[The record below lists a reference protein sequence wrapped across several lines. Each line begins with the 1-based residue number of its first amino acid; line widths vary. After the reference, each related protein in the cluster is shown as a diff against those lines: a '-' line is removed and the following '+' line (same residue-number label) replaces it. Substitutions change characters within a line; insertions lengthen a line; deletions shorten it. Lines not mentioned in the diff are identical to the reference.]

1 MGKRIWLGIPLF
13 WLIGLLI
20 YFCAPGYT
28 FSSYI
33 AFGCGMIAVCYFAL
47 HLLQSKKPRVA
58 KILRMLLYFLL
69 AAGFLCALIAAIP
82 IATAMGGD
90 SKAAYDYII
99 VLGAGVDGTTPSLSL
114 RERLNAAY
122 DYLIAH
128 PDTVCV
134 VSGSQGYN
142 EDISEAECMYRDLTA
157 RGIAADRIWKED
169 KAENTRQ
176 NIAYSLD
183 LIESHTGARPE
194 KAGIV
199 SSDYHLYRAGLFAKE
214 QNLESIGIPA
224 RTSWISLRINYF
236 LREIAAVWYVYLG
249 G

>member
-1 MGKRIWLGIPLF
+1 MRKYIWLGIPLF

-47 HLLQSKKPRVA
+47 YLLQSKKPRIA
-58 KILRMLLYFLL
+58 KILRTFLSFLL
-69 AAGFLCALIAAIP
+69 AAGFLCALVVAIP
-82 IATAMGGD
+82 IATAMSGNT
-90 SKAAYDYII
+90 KAACDYII

-128 PDTVCV
+128 PDTICV

-142 EDISEAECMYRDLTA
+142 EDISEAECMYRELTA
-157 RGIAADRIWKED
+157 QGISPERIWKED
-169 KAENTRQ
+169 QAENTRQ
-176 NIAYSLD
+176 NIAYSLN
-183 LIESHTGARPE
+183 LIESRTGVRPE

-199 SSDYHLYRAGLFAKE
+199 SSDYHLYRAGLFAEE
-214 QNLESIGIPA
+214 QGLESTGIPA

-236 LREIAAVWYVYLG
+236 LREIVAVWYVYLG

>member
-1 MGKRIWLGIPLF
+1 MKYVWLGIPLF
-13 WLIGLLI
+13 WLLGLVI
-20 YFCAPGYT
+20 YLGMPGYT

-33 AFGCGMIAVCYFAL
+33 AFGCGAVAACWFAL
-47 HLLQSKKPRVA
+47 QLLQNKKPRVA
-58 KILRMLLYFLL
+58 RILRMILSFLL
-69 AAGFLCALIAAIP
+69 AAGFVCALIAGIL

-90 SKAAYDYII
+90 TKTACDYII

-114 RERLNAAY
+114 RERLDAAY

-128 PDTVCV
+128 PDTVCI

-142 EDISEAECMYRDLTA
+142 EDISEAECMYRELTG
-157 RGIAADRIWKED
+157 RGIAESRIWKED

-176 NIAYSLD
+176 NIACSLA
-183 LIESHTGARPE
+183 LIESRTGIRPE

-214 QNLESIGIPA
+214 QGLISVGIPA
-224 RTSWISLRINYF
+224 RTSWISLRVNYF
-236 LREIAAVWYVYLG
+236 LREIVAVWYVFLG